1 MKILIT
7 GICGFAGSTIAS
19 ELLLHYGADTQQI
32 SGIDNLSRP
41 GSELN
46 RTALRKSGVNVFH
59 GDIRLPSDLQ
69 TIGDVD
75 FVIDA
80 AANASVLAGVDGR
93 TSSRQLIE
101 HNLQGTLNLLEFCKE
116 RNAGLILLSTSRVY
130 SLELL
135 AGLRVE
141 AKGEAFVPLVEPGLV
156 PGLSARGIGEDFP
169 TRAPVSLYGATK
181 LASEQLA
188 LEYGAAFG
196 FPVWIDRCGVLA
208 GAGQFA
214 RGDQGVISYWI
225 HSWRKGLPLQYI
237 GFDGCGYQVR
247 DCMHP
252 RDLVPLLHA
261 QMLNVDRKADRIFN
275 LGGGIANSCSLAQL
289 SAWCAERFG
298 AREVATQSAQ
308 RPFDAPWIVMD
319 STLAAQI
326 WNWRVQTPLTSV
338 LEEIA
343 RHAEEHPHWLDLTL

>member
-7 GICGFAGSTIAS
+7 GICGFVGSTIAR
-19 ELLLHYGADTQQI
+19 ELLLRYGAGGLQI
-32 SGIDNLSRP
+32 SGIDNLSRS

-46 RTALRKSGVNVFH
+46 WAEFRKSGVKVVH

-69 TIGDVD
+69 PIGDVD

-80 AANASVLAGVDGR
+80 AANPSVMAGVDGR
-93 TSSRQLIE
+93 TSSRQIVE

-130 SLELL
+130 SQELL
-135 AGLRVE
+135 AGMQVKAE
-141 AKGEAFVPLVEPGLV
+141 QQAFVPVIGPGHPPGLTA
-156 PGLSARGIGEDFP
+156 LGIAEDFP

-196 FPVWIDRCGVLA
+196 FPVWVDRCGVLA
-208 GAGQFA
+208 GAGQFG
-214 RGDQGVISYWI
+214 RGDQGIFSFWI
-225 HSWRKGLPLQYI
+225 HAWLQGIPLRYI
-237 GFDGCGYQVR
+237 GFDGGGCQVR

-252 RDLVPLLHA
+252 KDLVPLLHA
-261 QMLNVDRKADRIFN
+261 QMMAGDRKADRIIN
-275 LGGGIANSCSLAQL
+275 LGGGVENSLSLAQL
-289 SAWCAERFG
+289 SAWCGQRFSP
-298 AREVATQSAQ
+298 REVAAQ
-308 RPFDAPWIVMD
+308 PEPRPFDAPWIVMD
-319 STLAAQI
+319 SNLAGKV
-326 WNWRVQTPLTSV
+326 WNWRVQTPVASV

-343 RHAEEHPHWLDLTL
+343 LYAEKHPHWLDLTL